1 MDYTKIP
8 EGDLTQPPK
17 QYNSF
22 FSMFNLNRQEGA
34 IQAVVKA
41 MKHPT
46 AGLFHLLFKVLA
58 LTLYMFGSWITSNFV
73 ILFVIIELCLAFDFW
88 TVKNITGRY
97 MVGLRWW
104 NKINENGDS
113 TWMYETIPV
122 LIIYYLWLQ

>member
-1 MDYTKIP
+1 
-8 EGDLTQPPK
+8 
-17 QYNSF
+17 
-22 FSMFNLNRQEGA
+22 
-34 IQAVVKA
+34 

-46 AGLFHLLFKVLA
+46 AGLFHLLFKCLA

-73 ILFVIIELCLAFDFW
+73 ILFVLIELCLAFDFW

-122 LIIYYLWLQ
+122 FIIFDLFLNTIGSIFSRNVG